1 MKMKRLVLLPVVLC
15 CAVMSAQGKDAGW
28 QWYNDPVQTPDPD
41 PDTSPPPPREMDI
54 LQKQAALQQETK
66 KALAEAIMYPS
77 VPAFVK
83 YFRLQ
88 NYWTQQAGL
97 FSMSAK
103 KAFLEH
109 PELDY
114 NLQFSH
120 YNGTV
125 KNQLAADYAE
135 QRKAISEIARHFG
148 VMFFYRGRDPIDGQL
163 VQVLSNFRDTYRLSV
178 IPVSVDGVV
187 NPLLPDSRVDQG
199 QAEQLGVKYF
209 PAMMLVDPKSGQVRP
224 LSYGFI
230 SQDDLAKQFLY
241 VSSDFKPNF

>member
-1 MKMKRLVLLPVVLC
+1 MKMKRLVLLPVVLG
-15 CAVMSAQGKDAGW
+15 CAVMSAWGKDAGW
-28 QWYNDPVQTPDPD
+28 QWYNEPLKTTDPD
-41 PDTSPPPPREMDI
+41 PQPNPQPPQQMDI
-54 LQKQAALQQETK
+54 LQKQAALQQATK

-135 QRKAISEIARHFG
+135 QRKAIR
-148 VMFFYRGRDPIDGQL
+148 
-163 VQVLSNFRDTYRLSV
+163 
-178 IPVSVDGVV
+178 
-187 NPLLPDSRVDQG
+187 PLLS
-199 QAEQLGVKYF
+199 
-209 PAMMLVDPKSGQVRP
+209 
-224 LSYGFI
+224 I
-230 SQDDLAKQFLY
+230 S
-241 VSSDFKPNF
+241 V